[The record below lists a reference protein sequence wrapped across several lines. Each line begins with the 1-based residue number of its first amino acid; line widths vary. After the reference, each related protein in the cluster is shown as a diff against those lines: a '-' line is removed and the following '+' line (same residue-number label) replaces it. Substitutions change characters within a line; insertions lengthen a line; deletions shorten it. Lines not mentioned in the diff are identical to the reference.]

1 MLGKMLLLIL
11 QLFIISAFASTMNR
25 YPPTKRS
32 TEAIMTEEEKNQREL
47 ENTLYCAV
55 ESLYNAGG
63 QLSDVN
69 FTLPLFTQSDISN
82 NTKENMNRTLRHFSD
97 RCKYFTTAMT
107 LKHQLQY
114 HLFFIDTTPNL
125 NSDNAKRLS
134 TILTSLQTM
143 ADVFNDM
150 EFNKNNRICIL
161 LTPAQYEI
169 VYHLQHST
177 PLLES
182 LEDLNVWYQNRSL
195 YEYPDV
201 RHC

>member
-1 MLGKMLLLIL
+1 MAPIG
-11 QLFIISAFASTMNR
+11 R
-25 YPPTKRS
+25 P
-32 TEAIMTEEEKNQREL
+32 TEAMEKHQRQL
-47 ENTLYCAV
+47 ENTLFCAAQ
-55 ESLYNAGG
+55 SLYNAGG
-63 QLSDVN
+63 QLSDEN
-69 FTLPLFTQSDISN
+69 FTLPILSGIDISN
-82 NTKENMNRTLRHFSD
+82 STKENMNRTLRHFSD
-97 RCKYFTTAMT
+97 RCKYFTIAMT
-107 LKHQLQY
+107 LKHQLQDY
-114 HLFFIDTTPNL
+114 LFFTDTTPDL

-150 EFNKNNRICIL
+150 EYNKNSRICIL

-169 VYHLQHST
+169 VYHVQYST

-182 LEDLNVWYQNRSL
+182 LEDLSVWYQNRSL